1 MQTSPRS
8 FDEAKLATMVEP
20 LNVRVER
27 IKGTTRSPIPLP
39 ATEGSDRPPGTE
51 WSKDDVRTIEEWLVT
66 KWSGGGLYEVT
77 VTDSSVPTAI
87 AMKWQPYWDPKSFP
101 EFHPPTLT
109 DAQAQPSPTPQPF
122 SPQVRPMAA
131 AFPNGLPNGNYPM
144 ALPQQAPTY
153 YPQQPAYNMMP
164 SPPPV
169 GTPAWATWQ
178 AEADKRKLEEELR
191 ALRDA
196 AAQRDREAQEAKHR
210 AELERMRVE
219 NESKA
224 ASAQRTVDTQL
235 AEMRSM
241 LAGLASTI
249 KDAATARPVGPD
261 PAVEA
266 IREQNRVL
274 AAQVEDARRQAE
286 ADRRERDM
294 RDLVA
299 RQAEE
304 SNRRF
309 EELRRQHEQ
318 TIAQMQAQAIAAQA
332 QANRPDAMLSLM
344 TEQTRQH
351 AETMKELARSNQTVI
366 DRLQA
371 NAMNPRDILMLA
383 KESAA
388 GAEQATDRVTKFFGS
403 VVEMQQ
409 KVTENALQMQPGGS
423 GVVDVIR
430 DGVSGIKEVA
440 EKYVSARGTSER
452 FAFQA
457 QKDVA
462 EAQARAVEAQA
473 NAEIVKANPGA
484 FGPQQPVYAPPPP
497 RQEAQLAG
505 PRIEQAAD
513 ANVKRLGRT
522 DVQWFTAALMPEIEQ
537 LREGVDTFVEAF
549 ETDPPEQDE
558 SGKIPGLT
566 PAQTAGLI
574 VQATQLVMQ
583 QQVKI
588 PAMLELLMQERY
600 ADFLDV
606 VLPDAP
612 QRYRDEATQE
622 LIALLAK
629 LSGETPAPK
638 PPITPRDPEDADEDD
653 AEQEPAP
660 VPVPP
665 PAPTRKGANGKAAR
679 A

>member
-8 FDEAKLATMVEP
+8 FDEAKLASMVEP

-27 IKGTTRSPIPLP
+27 IKGTSRSPIPLP
-39 ATEGSDRPPGTE
+39 ASEGSDRPPGTE
-51 WSKDDVRTIEEWLVT
+51 WDKDGVRSIEEWLVT
-66 KWSGGGLYEVT
+66 KWSGGGLYEIT

-87 AMKWQPYWDPKSFP
+87 TMKWQPYWDPKSFP
-101 EFHPPTLT
+101 EFHPPTLA
-109 DAQAQPSPTPQPF
+109 DAQQTVASQPSPL
-122 SPQVRPMAA
+122 QVRPMASP
-131 AFPNGLPNGNYPM
+131 FPNGLPSGNYPM
-144 ALPQQAPTY
+144 APLQPQATGY
-153 YPQQPAYNMMP
+153 FQPPSYNMMP

-169 GTPAWATWQ
+169 GTAAWTQWQ

-191 ALRDA
+191 TLRDA
-196 AAQRDREAQEAKHR
+196 AAQRDREAQESRHR
-210 AELERMRVE
+210 AELERIRVE

-235 AEMRSM
+235 AEMRTM
-241 LAGLASTI
+241 IAGLTSAI
-249 KDAATARPVGPD
+249 KDAATARPTGPD

-440 EKYVSARGTSER
+440 EKYVSAKGTSER

-484 FGPQQPVYAPPPP
+484 FGPQAPVYTPPAP

-505 PRIEQAAD
+505 PRVEEAPSP
-513 ANVKRLGRT
+513 KRLGRT
-522 DVQWFTAALMPEIEQ
+522 DTQWFTAALMPEIEQ
-537 LREGVDTFVEAF
+537 LREGVELFIDAHD
-549 ETDPPEQDE
+549 TDPPATDE
-558 SGKIPGLT
+558 HGKIPGLA
-566 PAQTAGLI
+566 PEQTASLI

-629 LSGETPAPK
+629 LSGETPTPK
-638 PPITPRDPEDADEDD
+638 PSITPRDPEDDEDD
-653 AEQEPAP
+653 EDEEQEPAP
-660 VPVPP
+660 APVPP